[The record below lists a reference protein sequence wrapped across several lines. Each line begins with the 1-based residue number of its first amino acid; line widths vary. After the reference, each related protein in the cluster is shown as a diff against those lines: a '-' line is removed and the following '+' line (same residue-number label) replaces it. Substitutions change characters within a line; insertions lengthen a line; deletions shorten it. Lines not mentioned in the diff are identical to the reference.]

1 MITVAMHHFAG
12 QHAPSGGRS
21 ESFQTAYSIKQKN
34 EAIRY
39 RYISNDCN
47 MDEEQCEVSKKNS
60 GIGIFTNAAVVFLE
74 RFKCG
79 NNYIFCSIVA
89 ETGSA

>member
-1 MITVAMHHFAG
+1 MPVSMHHPAAEVNRFR
-12 QHAPSGGRS
+12 QRIQSS
-21 ESFQTAYSIKQKN
+21 KKN

-47 MDEEQCEVSKKNS
+47 MDEEQCEVQKKNS